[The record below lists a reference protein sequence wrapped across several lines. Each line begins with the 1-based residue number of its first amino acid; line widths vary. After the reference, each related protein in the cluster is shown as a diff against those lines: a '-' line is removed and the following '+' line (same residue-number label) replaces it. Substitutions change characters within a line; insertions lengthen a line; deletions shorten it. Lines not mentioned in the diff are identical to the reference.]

1 MSEIVGIGVDMIE
14 ISRVLAAY
22 SIESFRKRHFT
33 EEEQQLIAHKEARA
47 ATTFAAKEAVVKAM
61 GTGFT
66 GISPIEIN
74 ILRDPSGRPTV
85 TLFGRAKEKALDL
98 GIDQILLSIADTKEM
113 AIAYATAISSGR

>member
-1 MSEIVGIGVDMIE
+1 M
-14 ISRVLAAY
+14 
-22 SIESFRKRHFT
+22 
-33 EEEQQLIAHKEARA
+33 
-47 ATTFAAKEAVVKAM
+47 KAM

-98 GIDQILLSIADTKEM
+98 GIDQILLSIADTEEM

>member
-22 SIESFRKRHFT
+22 SKESFRKCHFT

-98 GIDQILLSIADTKEM
+98 EIDQILLSIADTKEM